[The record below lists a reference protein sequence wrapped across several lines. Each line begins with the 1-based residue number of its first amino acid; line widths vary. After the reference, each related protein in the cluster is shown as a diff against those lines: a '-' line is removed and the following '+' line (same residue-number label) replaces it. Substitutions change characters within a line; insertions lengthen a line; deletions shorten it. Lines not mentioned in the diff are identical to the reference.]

1 MNVFFSVGS
10 LIWLDDLI
18 RVYRTVQNTP
28 KLIHMYICSRK
39 TKYYFKSLWVFEDER
54 KFLCRENKPN
64 ARNEI
69 NVCIVV
75 YHTPSVWAPSSIS
88 IPLLQEQYNSA
99 PSWLVCP
106 CELFISFNKKIV
118 LLCRKLLKSTRNAN
132 CQCSVLNFLFLWNL
146 NNVKRQLSSP
156 SAFKR
161 LVLRRCV

>member
-1 MNVFFSVGS
+1 MTFFWICHMNVFFSVGS

-75 YHTPSVWAPSSIS
+75 YHTPSVRAPSSIS
-88 IPLLQEQYNSA
+88 TPLLQEQYNSA

-106 CELFISFNKKIV
+106 CEIYCLYHSIKKLCFFAGSSLKVREMQTVSAVFWISYFYEI
-118 LLCRKLLKSTRNAN
+118 
-132 CQCSVLNFLFLWNL
+132 
-146 NNVKRQLSSP
+146 
-156 SAFKR
+156 
-161 LVLRRCV
+161 